1 MSPLFA
7 VALDV
12 GGQTIALWI
21 TSILAAIGAVNLAFR
36 GNTKIK
42 DRRDSAIDLYGNMKE
57 HGFEVFMPLVR
68 AYIAGNYSEVWTQF
82 KALVRI
88 FSNPEQVLEI
98 FRKSFNT
105 QFARRLSTPE
115 GREEIVAALRKEGM
129 QVSEAPAISEIADV
143 IRVGPGE

>member
-1 MSPLFA
+1 MLLLFA
-7 VALDV
+7 AVDIS
-12 GGQTIALWI
+12 GQTIALWV
-21 TSILAAIGAVNLAFR
+21 TSILAAIGAVNLAVR

-42 DRRDSAIDLYGNMKE
+42 ERRDGAVDLYGNMKE
-57 HGFEVFMPLVR
+57 HGYEVFMPLVR
-68 AYIAGNYSEVWTQF
+68 AYITGDYSEVWVQF

-115 GREEIVAALRKEGM
+115 GREEIVAALRKEGIA
-129 QVSEAPAISEIADV
+129 VSETPAIIAEV
-143 IRVGPGE
+143 PQRQE